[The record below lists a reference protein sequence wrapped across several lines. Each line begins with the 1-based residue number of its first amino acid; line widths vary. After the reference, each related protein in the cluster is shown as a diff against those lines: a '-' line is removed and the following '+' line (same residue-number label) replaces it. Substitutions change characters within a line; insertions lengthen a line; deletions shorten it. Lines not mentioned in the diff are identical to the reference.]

1 MGLHRERGVHALRTS
16 LSRPEEAMA
25 TEMKRAAAGR

>member
-1 MGLHRERGVHALRTS
+1 MGLHRELGVYALRTS

-25 TEMKRAAAGR
+25 TDMKRAAAWR